1 MAAEKRVDSK
11 GRKLPDGFS
20 QRPDG
25 RYMARFTHNG
35 QRYTLYDTELYR
47 LKEKVNVKKYE
58 LKHDIFCKDSKA
70 TLNDWYDKY
79 LEVYYK
85 KKAKASTLTNKD
97 RYYQCHVKE
106 TLGKMQLQKITNI
119 HIMELYNSL
128 SEQGL
133 KYASIKFLHNY
144 LKGMFDMAVES
155 GLIVKNPTSGTMKHI
170 KKGEKKEVIALT
182 AREQDIFMNYLN
194 IVPQWNVYEPIFT
207 VLFNTGIRIG
217 EATALTW
224 DDIDFKN
231 HTISVSKT
239 NTYGKFLGD
248 LEHGFHITEPKTENS
263 KRTIPMIQE
272 VEEALKRQ
280 KEINKSYKFDKKF
293 VVDGYSDFVFITKN
307 GKPRDRTN
315 FNDICKKIV
324 DSINFMLENAAKLE
338 NRSFEPIRK
347 FTPHT
352 TRHTFATRAFE
363 AGMSPKTVQEILG
376 HGTLQMTMDI
386 YTHVTEEKKLDEIQL
401 LCKKA
406 EK

>member
-1 MAAEKRVDSK
+1 MAAGKRVDDK

-20 QRPDG
+20 QRSDG

-35 QRYTLYDTELYR
+35 QRHTLYDTELYR
-47 LKEKVNVKKYE
+47 LKEKVNAKKYE

-106 TLGKMQLQKITNI
+106 TLGKMQLQKITNV

-207 VLFNTGIRIG
+207 VLFNTGMRIG

-248 LEHGFHITEPKTENS
+248 LEYGFHITEPKTENS